1 MYYRELIKGTLATII
16 LKLLSEKDRMY
27 GYQITREVEQITAG
41 EIILKEGSLYP
52 TLHRL
57 EAEGLVSTEIEYIGR
72 RVRKYYSLTAKGTES
87 IKTRLKDFSRFLVN
101 MDKILK
107 LNPSMKWES

>member
-16 LKLLSEKDRMY
+16 LKLISEKGPMY

-52 TLHRL
+52 ALHKL
-57 EAEGLVSTEIEYIGR
+57 EAEGLVSTEREYIGK
-72 RVRKYYSLTAKGTES
+72 RVRKYYSLTAKGTQS

-101 MDKILK
+101 MNKILK
-107 LNPSMKWES
+107 LNPSLKWES